1 MFPTVVCIFEPNATV
16 LAAAGVSLVAAAVV
30 GWLSAGFGEVHER
43 LLVPVAIAT
52 MHVAYAFGMAYG
64 LLAWVFFPK
73 AFDPSGGMSQQKR

>member
-1 MFPTVVCIFEPNATV
+1 LPAIYFSALV
-16 LAAAGVSLVAAAVV
+16 LV
-30 GWLSAGFGEVHER
+30 GLSVIPRAGFKVGC
-43 LLVPVAIAT
+43 LVPVAIAT